1 MPHKQNVTFP
11 SNIQQ
16 TKHLSSVQGAQ
27 SIGGLFAPPNQGCA
41 MSLASARAQLTS
53 YPVGMRK
60 LLAVPSSMRIQ
71 VKSYLK
77 ATRLR
82 GSLLMVV
89 APLFL
94 VAQLRAQANSTVPNS
109 NSSPSALPAVRSE
122 DHFSWIEQFSGST
135 NSEGQVMLL
144 DSSAGYL
151 FGRHI
156 LVDAGVPVYFVR
168 ANTTTSSGV
177 STTNSFAE
185 LGDVY
190 GQVRLSFPNPA
201 LNIKTQLT
209 GRAPTGS
216 TSDGI
221 STGHATYDW
230 TNRIDRG
237 FGLWTP
243 FLEAGV
249 ANSIPDAF
257 IYRRPF
263 ASYGELAHFQA
274 GAAYR
279 VVRWLSAAASAFDVA
294 PWGTQTIDSRIVG
307 KGSGGTGGSGG
318 SGGHGPP
325 FLQGHQTTG
334 ASSLAVDN
342 GFSAGVSVSPV
353 RAIDFTAGY
362 SRSTHYHLNI
372 FSFGIAVNMRTL
384 LSRSSF

>member
-1 MPHKQNVTFP
+1 
-11 SNIQQ
+11 
-16 TKHLSSVQGAQ
+16 
-27 SIGGLFAPPNQGCA
+27 
-41 MSLASARAQLTS
+41 
-53 YPVGMRK
+53 
-60 LLAVPSSMRIQ
+60 
-71 VKSYLK
+71 
-77 ATRLR
+77 
-82 GSLLMVV
+82 
-89 APLFL
+89 
-94 VAQLRAQANSTVPNS
+94 
-109 NSSPSALPAVRSE
+109 
-122 DHFSWIEQFSGST
+122 
-135 NSEGQVMLL
+135 MLL

-151 FGRHI
+151 FGRH
-156 LVDAGVPVYFVR
+156 LLMDAGVPVYFVR
-168 ANTTTSSGV
+168 ANTATSSGV

-201 LNIKTQLT
+201 LNFKTQLT

-230 TNRIDRG
+230 TNRIDRD
-237 FGLWTP
+237 FGPWTP

-294 PWGTQTIDSRIVG
+294 PWGTQTIDSRIAG

-334 ASSLAVDN
+334 GSSLAVDN

-372 FSFGIAVNMRTL
+372 FSFGIAVNMRTV